1 MTPATPAR
9 NRAPDARAIAE
20 GALLGDLAVLIV
32 LISLYVPY
40 AGPAMAT
47 ISPVPFLLLL
57 VRRGW
62 RVAIES
68 AVVASLLVAFLTGPF
83 SALAVGTLF
92 LRGASL
98 GIGLRRGWRVS
109 RTIFTGAAF
118 LWVFVCIG
126 VTAWSIAIPSWRS
139 ATEHGLSL
147 TLRQGADLGGALLT
161 LIGFGAWWHQ
171 IHPHVNDGIAW
182 FLRYWLYLLPV
193 VAWPVLLVAETAEYI
208 ILEVIMPR
216 FGVQPP
222 PFRLPWPRAAKRAA
236 PQRPDGVRGR
246 LLQKLEQ
253 RLSAS
258 QDRPGEGRERSRAL
272 RLAGRVAVPAR
283 SLPPEVET
291 APGAV
296 AAREGDGRWGSD
308 SRGNVSGAALP
319 AEKTVIE

>member
-1 MTPATPAR
+1 M
-9 NRAPDARAIAE
+9 
-20 GALLGDLAVLIV
+20 LIV

-68 AVVASLLVAFLTGPF
+68 AAVASLLVAFLTGPF
-83 SALAVGTLF
+83 SAFAVGTLF

-118 LWVFVCIG
+118 LWVFLCIG
-126 VTAWSIAIPSWRS
+126 VIAWALLIPSWRT
-139 ATEHGLSL
+139 ATEHGISL
-147 TLRQGADLGGALLT
+147 TLHQIANLGGALLG
-161 LIGFGAWWHQ
+161 LAGLGAWWQQ
-171 IHPHVNDGIAW
+171 IHPRVNDGIAW
-182 FLRYWLYLLPV
+182 FIRYWLYLLPV

-222 PFRLPWPRAAKRAA
+222 PLRFPWAHGSARGER
-236 PQRPDGVRGR
+236 QRPAGVRGR
-246 LLQKLEQ
+246 ALAGLER
-253 RLSAS
+253 RLNRAGEAS
-258 QDRPGEGRERSRAL
+258 GDARPRGRAL
-272 RLAGRVAVPAR
+272 RLAQRVAVPAR
-283 SLPPEVET
+283 PLPQEAEAAHNATGSREGEGRWAMEARPLAGPALPPEQT
-291 APGAV
+291 G
-296 AAREGDGRWGSD
+296 RE
-308 SRGNVSGAALP
+308 
-319 AEKTVIE
+319 

>member
-1 MTPATPAR
+1 LTSATPAR

-92 LRGASL
+92 LRGVSL

-109 RTIFTGAAF
+109 RTIVAGTAF
-118 LWVFVCIG
+118 LWVFLVLG
-126 VTAWSIAIPSWRS
+126 VTVWAVAIPSWRS
-139 ATEHGLSL
+139 ATEHGISL
-147 TLRQGADLGGALLT
+147 TLHQGANLVGAVVSLA
-161 LIGFGAWWHQ
+161 GFGAWWQ
-171 IHPHVNDGIAW
+171 DLSPRVNDGIAW
-182 FLRYWLYLLPV
+182 FMRYWLYLLPL
-193 VAWPVLLVAETAEYI
+193 VAWPVLLVAETAEYV

-216 FGVQPP
+216 FGVHPP
-222 PFRLPWPRAAKRAA
+222 PLRLPGARAKTRS
-236 PQRPDGVRGR
+236 PESRPDGTRAR
-246 LLQKLEQ
+246 LLRKLEQ
-253 RLSAS
+253 RVV
-258 QDRPGEGRERSRAL
+258 QVRERQGNRPASGKAL
-272 RLAGRVAVPAR
+272 QLAARVAGTARPLPQEADVAAVAVPSRDTEAR
-283 SLPPEVET
+283 WAAEPRPAIVSLPRSTET
-291 APGAV
+291 
-296 AAREGDGRWGSD
+296 
-308 SRGNVSGAALP
+308 
-319 AEKTVIE
+319 TVRD

>member
-1 MTPATPAR
+1 MASATSAR

-47 ISPVPFLLLL
+47 VSPVPFLLLL

-68 AVVASLLVAFLTGPF
+68 AVVAALLVAFLTGPF

-92 LRGASL
+92 LRGVSL

-109 RTIFTGAAF
+109 RTILAGTAF
-118 LWVFVCIG
+118 LWIFIVIG
-126 VTAWSIAIPSWRS
+126 VTAWAVAIPSWRS

-147 TLRQGADLGGALLT
+147 TLHQGADLFGAIVS
-161 LIGFGAWWHQ
+161 LIGFGGWWQ
-171 IHPHVNDGIAW
+171 GVAPRINDGIAW
-182 FLRYWLYLLPV
+182 FLRHWLYVLPL
-193 VAWPVLLVAETAEYI
+193 VAAPVLLVAETAEYI

-222 PFRLPWPRAAKRAA
+222 PLRLPGLRSKPRTAKARSSGARA
-236 PQRPDGVRGR
+236 PLVR
-246 LLQKLEQ
+246 KLEQ
-253 RLSAS
+253 RLAAAE
-258 QDRPGEGRERSRAL
+258 QPADGRARGKAL
-272 RLAGRVAVPAR
+272 RLAARMAAPAR
-283 SLPPEVET
+283 PLPREVE
-291 APGAV
+291 AGHPSPARDAEARWAV
-296 AAREGDGRWGSD
+296 E
-308 SRGNVSGAALP
+308 SRAVIGGVPLP
-319 AEKTVIE
+319 AEKTVHD